1 MFKQVMVTHEVPLTR
16 RQRVVNVI
24 RRLMGRAIVAPGL
37 VIQVEV
43 TNEWPRLLPEPKQLV
58 TRTQP

>member
-16 RQRVVNVI
+16 RQRVLNVI
-24 RRLMGRAIVAPGL
+24 RRLRGRAIVAPGL

-43 TNEWPRLLPEPKQLV
+43 TNEWPRLLPKPKQPV
-58 TRTQP
+58 MGTQP

>member
-16 RQRVVNVI
+16 RQRVLNVI

-43 TNEWPRLLPEPKQLV
+43 TNEWPRLLPEPKQPV